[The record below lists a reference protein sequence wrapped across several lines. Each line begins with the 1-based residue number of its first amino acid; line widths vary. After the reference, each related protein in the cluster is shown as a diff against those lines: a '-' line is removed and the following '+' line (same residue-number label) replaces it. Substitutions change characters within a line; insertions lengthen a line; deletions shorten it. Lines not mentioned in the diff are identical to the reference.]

1 MTNLIYL
8 DNFLVAILNR
18 YSVMSYKELYNQAL
32 EFGLIGD
39 DEEYTKI
46 ELHQIIDDFEEEN
59 RQNERELRNSHFSS
73 VVC

>member
-1 MTNLIYL
+1 
-8 DNFLVAILNR
+8 
-18 YSVMSYKELYNQAL
+18 MSYKELYNQAIY
-32 EFGLIGD
+32 FGLIED

-59 RQNERELRNSHFSS
+59 RQNERELRSSYFSS

>member
-1 MTNLIYL
+1 
-8 DNFLVAILNR
+8 
-18 YSVMSYKELYNQAL
+18 MSYKELYNQAL

-59 RQNERELRNSHFSS
+59 RQNERELRNSYFSS